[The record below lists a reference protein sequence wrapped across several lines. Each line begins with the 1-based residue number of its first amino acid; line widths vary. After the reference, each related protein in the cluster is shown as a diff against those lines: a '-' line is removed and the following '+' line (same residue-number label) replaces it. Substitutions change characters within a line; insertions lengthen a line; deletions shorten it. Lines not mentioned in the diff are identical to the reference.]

1 MNIYRKY
8 IPKYWLPFTVA
19 IACVAGEAGCDLLG
33 PAFMSHIVNEGIVK
47 QSLAAVYRW
56 GVYMLIAAL
65 AGAVFAITR
74 NVLSSKVSQQFGA
87 DMRYDVF
94 KKILGFSAESSD
106 RIESGSLITRMTN
119 DISQEVNFVNSLM
132 RIFFK
137 APLTCVGSL
146 VLASMLNFKLS
157 LIIYGVIGL
166 IALLLA
172 VSMRLSYPRYG
183 FLQKTMDS
191 LNTGIEEYLMGIRLV
206 KAFGTYRSE
215 TEKFNARNDELYR
228 RNVSAQVII
237 TLASPLF
244 TLSAGLGTVGVLYAG
259 SRMFTLSQI
268 NPGEISAFVVY
279 MALILQSLLQITNV
293 FNNFVR
299 TKASAQ
305 RIGEVLM
312 MNHDFAHHSVTDR
325 VETAGQKNA
334 AGTDY
339 SEKSVDNK
347 IPVSVSFEHV
357 TFSYPGGS
365 GEPALRDVSFSVE
378 GGKSIAVI
386 GPTGSGKSTLAWLLI
401 RLYDVGSGRILFG
414 GKDVKELDP
423 EYIRRSVALVPQK
436 ASLFTGSVRDNIT
449 WGNRSASEDEIVHAL
464 QIAGADFITS
474 SEIDSQL
481 GSGGVNL
488 SGGQKQRLSIA
499 RALIKNSPVL
509 VLDDATS
516 ALDAITELKVRSAIL
531 SQNKNKTV
539 IFITQRCSTAMAAD
553 SILVLEDGKSC
564 GFGTHDNLMSSC
576 SVYKDIYDSQL
587 GGYAHGR

>member
-19 IACVAGEAGCDLLG
+19 IACVAGEACCDLLG
-33 PAFMSHIVNEGIVK
+33 PAFMSHIINEGIEK

-65 AGAVFAITR
+65 AGAVFAVTR
-74 NVLSSKVSQQFGA
+74 NILSNKVSQQFGA

-119 DISQEVNFVNSLM
+119 DISQEVNFVASLM

-137 APLTCVGSL
+137 APLTCIGSL
-146 VLASMLNFKLS
+146 VLASMLNFRLS
-157 LIIYGVIGL
+157 LIIYGVIAL
-166 IALLLA
+166 IAVLLA
-172 VSMRLSYPRYG
+172 VSMKLSYPRYG
-183 FLQKTMDS
+183 FLQKAMDS
-191 LNTGIEEYLMGIRLV
+191 LNTNIEEYLMGIRLV
-206 KAFGTYRSE
+206 KAFGTYESE

-228 RNVSAQVII
+228 RNVSAQIII
-237 TLASPLF
+237 TFASPLF
-244 TLSAGLGTVGVLYAG
+244 TLTAGLGTIGVLYAG

-279 MALILQSLLQITNV
+279 MAQILQSLLHITNV

-312 MNHDFAHHSVTDR
+312 MNDDFVYCS
-325 VETAGQKNA
+325 A
-334 AGTDY
+334 ADSKVGDISKKTGCFDCCG
-339 SEKSVDNK
+339 K
-347 IPVSVSFEHV
+347 INNSMSVSVSFEHV

-401 RLYDVGSGRILFG
+401 RLYDAGSGRILFG

-423 EYIRRSVALVPQK
+423 EYLRRSVALVPQK

-449 WGNRSASEDEIVHAL
+449 WGNRSASQEEIAYAL
-464 QIAGADFITS
+464 QVAGADFITPA
-474 SEIDSQL
+474 EIDSQL

-499 RALIKNSPVL
+499 RALIKDSPVL

-531 SQNKNKTV
+531 SQNRNKTV

-553 SILVLEDGKSC
+553 SILVLEDGKCC
-564 GFGTHDNLMSSC
+564 GFGTHENLLSSC

-587 GGYAHGR
+587 GGFAHGR